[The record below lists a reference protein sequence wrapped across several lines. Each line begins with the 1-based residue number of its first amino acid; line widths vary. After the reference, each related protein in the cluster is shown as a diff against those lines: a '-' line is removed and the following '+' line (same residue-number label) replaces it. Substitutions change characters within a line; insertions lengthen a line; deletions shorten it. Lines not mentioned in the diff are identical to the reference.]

1 MIMIWLYCNSL
12 YCNSLLTKHVTQDIN
27 IMHNS
32 YNRMVST
39 FNFCRVIVVTFVTSG
54 RIASFQFPAEHFSHV
69 FLDEAGHAVEPE
81 TIVAIAGQLVN
92 TL

>member
-1 MIMIWLYCNSL
+1 MMKEKNCCNYDHDLVIS
-12 YCNSLLTKHVTQDIN
+12 
-27 IMHNS
+27 S
-32 YNRMVST
+32 YNGMVST

-92 TL
+92 III

>member
-1 MIMIWLYCNSL
+1 MMKEKNCCNYDYDLVIS
-12 YCNSLLTKHVTQDIN
+12 
-27 IMHNS
+27 S
-32 YNRMVST
+32 YNR
-39 FNFCRVIVVTFVTSG
+39 IVVTFVTSG